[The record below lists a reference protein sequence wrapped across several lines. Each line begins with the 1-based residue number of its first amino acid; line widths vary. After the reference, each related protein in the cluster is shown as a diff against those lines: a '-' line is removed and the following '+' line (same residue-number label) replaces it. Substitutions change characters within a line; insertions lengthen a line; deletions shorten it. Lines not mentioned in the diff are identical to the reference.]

1 MRSRCRAARGRADT
15 VPGSQGACHCRRLR
29 DRPIICITKLSS
41 IARRVWGTRPIGQ
54 PWQAF
59 QETPHID
66 IPQRDEPAET
76 ALLMRC
82 SSISSFARGARP
94 SAAVRH
100 RRIEHDDVESA
111 VAAARSRVAASCAA
125 MALSLS
131 EIDASSA
138 AQNTEHSADHAATGP
153 RRPSARVRPFE
164 RLTPSSP

>member
-1 MRSRCRAARGRADT
+1 
-15 VPGSQGACHCRRLR
+15 LR
-29 DRPIICITKLSS
+29 DRPIICITKFSS
-41 IARRVWGTRPIGQ
+41 IARRVWVPGSIGK

-82 SSISSFARGARP
+82 CSISSLARRARP
-94 SAAVRH
+94 IAAVRH

-111 VAAARSRVAASCAA
+111 VAAARSRVSASCAA

-131 EIDASSA
+131 EIDASRA
-138 AQNTEHSADHAATGP
+138 TQNTEHSADQAATGP
-153 RRPSARVRPFE
+153 RRPPARVRTFE
-164 RLTPSSP
+164 RFTPSSP